1 MREIMCFWLTK
12 MAACN
17 ENETQ
22 NQEFWNEYYHQLS
35 VLVSDIEVG
44 NTGQLFEQLYLLEL
58 CKSAIESLQVVEV
71 ILTFLIDQ
79 FCLA

>member
-1 MREIMCFWLTK
+1 
-12 MAACN
+12 MAAFN

-35 VLVSDIEVG
+35 VLVSDIEVRNKG
-44 NTGQLFEQLYLLEL
+44 RWFEQLYLLER

-71 ILTFLIDQ
+71 ILNFLRDQ